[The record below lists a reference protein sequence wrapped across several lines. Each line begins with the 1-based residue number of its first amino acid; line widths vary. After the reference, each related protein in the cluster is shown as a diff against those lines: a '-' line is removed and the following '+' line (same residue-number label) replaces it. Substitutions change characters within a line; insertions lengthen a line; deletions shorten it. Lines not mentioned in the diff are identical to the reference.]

1 MLYLPCR
8 SEEEYF
14 AAVRSWQPQEPW
26 PVPPNVDAAAQRFE
40 HLLSDEFSWDLGV
53 RPGIVMASGGGFT
66 WGSALLL
73 ATVTGRELRVV
84 GQEALADGL
93 TAAVGRWTEVQAW
106 AHAYRGCRGVG
117 IMTGRSDVN
126 VNLAVL
132 KSLRTSRT
140 RQGRSLFVFP
150 GGAGSAHSDG
160 ISASELR
167 VAPPVQV
174 LDVRSHGRWCCAVF
188 PDGVVCGRQPF
199 DFAEPVL
206 LESETERLPACVQ
219 GDGCFRDLTGAQR
232 IPADELD
239 AEVVILE
246 SCRAFPP
253 PGAVEPSEMSVALTA
268 YQGNARAVIA
278 AVGNFIPRGGDG
290 IALALL
296 AGKNLS
302 EAVGNF
308 RDRVQGLALNEIALL
323 GDPAMTLGRGSRS

>member
-1 MLYLPCR
+1 
-8 SEEEYF
+8 
-14 AAVRSWQPQEPW
+14 
-26 PVPPNVDAAAQRFE
+26 
-40 HLLSDEFSWDLGV
+40 
-53 RPGIVMASGGGFT
+53 
-66 WGSALLL
+66 
-73 ATVTGRELRVV
+73 
-84 GQEALADGL
+84 
-93 TAAVGRWTEVQAW
+93 
-106 AHAYRGCRGVG
+106 
-117 IMTGRSDVN
+117 
-126 VNLAVL
+126 
-132 KSLRTSRT
+132 
-140 RQGRSLFVFP
+140 
-150 GGAGSAHSDG
+150 
-160 ISASELR
+160 
-167 VAPPVQV
+167 
-174 LDVRSHGRWCCAVF
+174 
-188 PDGVVCGRQPF
+188 
-199 DFAEPVL
+199 VL